1 MIKPNVY
8 SVGSIDFDAR
18 LFDRLIPLPDGTSY
32 NSYLVRGNEKVALL
46 DTVDPAK
53 TKVLLNNLVKLGI
66 DKIDYVI
73 AHHAEQDHSGSLP
86 DVLLIYPDAKVVTNP
101 KCKGMLIDLLGIEDD
116 KFITVE
122 DGETLSLGD
131 KTLQF
136 VYLPWV
142 HWPETMSTYLAE
154 DKILFSCDFFG
165 SHLASNSLFVTD
177 EGQAYEAAK
186 RYYAEIMMPFRKPIV
201 NNLAKIA
208 DLAIDIIATS
218 HGPIYDRPEFI
229 IDAYKDWAGDEVKN
243 EVVVAYVSMH
253 GSTRRMVEHFVEA
266 LSERNIVVR
275 QFDLVNVDIGK
286 LAIALV
292 DAATVVI
299 GSPTVL
305 TGAHPAA
312 AYAAILTNA
321 LRPKVRFASIIGS
334 YGWGGKMP
342 EQLTGMLSNLKVE
355 LLDVGVQTDFRVLS
369 GDVEVVIV
377 AVELYWECGDR
388 FGPGRLG
395 ASLESDALRGPREC
409 VDFRVGFNTP
419 HLFGILL
426 NKLAVQRRPHRTDPV
441 LL

>member
-1 MIKPNVY
+1 MTERRDSMRMIKPNVY

-142 HWPETMSTYLAE
+142 HWPETMGTYLKE

-165 SHLASNSLFVTD
+165 AHLASSSLFVED
-177 EGQAYEAAK
+177 EAVVYESAK
-186 RYYAEIMMPFRKPIV
+186 RYYAEIMMPFRRQI
-201 NNLAKIA
+201 NTNLAKLSNLDIE
-208 DLAIDIIATS
+208 IIAPS
-218 HGPIYDRPEFI
+218 HGPVHNRPKFI
-229 IDAYKDWAGDEVKN
+229 VDAYKDWTSEAVKN
-243 EVVVAYVSMH
+243 EVVMAYVSMH
-253 GSTRRMVEHFVEA
+253 GSTAKMVSYFVEA
-266 LSERNIVVR
+266 LMDRGITVR
-275 QFDLVNVDIGK
+275 QFELSTVDIGK
-286 LAIALV
+286 LAMALV

-305 TGAHPAA
+305 IGPHPCA
-312 AYAAILTNA
+312 AYAAFLVNA
-321 LRPKVRFASIIGS
+321 LRPKTKFASIIGS
-334 YGWGGKMP
+334 YGWGSKMV
-342 EQLTGMLSNLKVE
+342 EQLTGMLTNLKAE
-355 LLDVGVQTDFRVLS
+355 ILEPVLAK
-369 GDVEVVIV
+369 GEP
-377 AVELYWECGDR
+377 R
-388 FGPGRLG
+388 
-395 ASLESDALRGPREC
+395 ESDFAALDRLADEILAKHKE
-409 VDFRVGFNTP
+409 VGITN
-419 HLFGILL
+419 
-426 NKLAVQRRPHRTDPV
+426 
-441 LL
+441 